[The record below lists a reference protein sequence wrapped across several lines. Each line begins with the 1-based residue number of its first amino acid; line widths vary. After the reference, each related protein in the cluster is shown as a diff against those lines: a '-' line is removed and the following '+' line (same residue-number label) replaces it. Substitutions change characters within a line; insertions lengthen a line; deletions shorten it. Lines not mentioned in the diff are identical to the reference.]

1 MGRRL
6 EYDELP
12 IAVRQYYSRVEY
24 DWLSDEQKERIME
37 AESLPEVDG
46 D

>member
-12 IAVRQYYSRVEY
+12 IAVRQYYSQVGY
-24 DWLSDEQKERIME
+24 DWLSDAEKERLME
-37 AESLPEVDG
+37 AEALPEVDG